1 MIVPIDYLR
10 VSLQMKPSTRSPIRL
25 RCASIAASAALAVGA
40 SLAPAPAAAQQKF
53 MTIGTGGVT
62 GVYYAAGGAICRL
75 VNKDRAKHNIRCS
88 VESTGG
94 SVFNVNTIKGGELDL
109 GFAQSDVQYNALKGI
124 GDFKAGGAYADLR
137 AVMSVHPEPLTV
149 VGRKEVNA
157 TRFEDF
163 KGKRFNVGN
172 PGSGTRASM
181 DELLGALG
189 WKITDFS
196 LASELKADE
205 HGPAL
210 CDGKIDGFFYGVGHP
225 SANIQDPTT
234 TCGAKL
240 VSITGPAVD
249 KLVASKPYYAKATI
263 PGSLYPNN
271 PQPTET
277 YGVLA
282 TVVAS
287 AKTPPET
294 VYQVVKAVFDNF
306 EEFKKLHPALAALKP
321 EDMVKNGLSA
331 PVHEGAARYYKEKG
345 WMK

>member
-1 MIVPIDYLR
+1 MLSKITL
-10 VSLQMKPSTRSPIRL
+10 
-25 RCASIAASAALAVGA
+25 AALLATT
-40 SLAPAPAAAQQKF
+40 LTAPAFAQQKF

-75 VNKDRAKHNIRCS
+75 VNKDRAKHGIRCS

-94 SVFNVNTIKGGELDL
+94 SVFNVNTIKAGELDL
-109 GFAQSDVQYNALKGI
+109 GFAQSDVQYNALKGL
-124 GDFKAGGAYADLR
+124 GGFKDGGAYGDLR
-137 AVMSVHPEPLTV
+137 AVFSVHPEPFTV
-149 VGRKEVNA
+149 LARKEANIKTFA
-157 TRFEDF
+157 DF

-181 DELLGALG
+181 EELMGVMG
-189 WKITDFS
+189 WKMSDFA

-234 TCGAKL
+234 SCGAKL
-240 VSITGPAVD
+240 VALTGPAVD
-249 KLVASKPYYAKATI
+249 KLVADKPYYAKAVV
-263 PGSLYPNN
+263 PGGLYPNN
-271 PQPTET
+271 AEGAAT

-287 AKTPPET
+287 SKTPADT
-294 VYQVVKAVFDNF
+294 VYNVVKAVFDNF
-306 EEFKKLHPALAALKP
+306 DEFKKLHPALGHLKA
-321 EDMVKNGLSA
+321 ENMVKDGNSA
-331 PVHEGAARYYKEKG
+331 PLHEGAARYYREKG
-345 WMK
+345 WIK

>member
-1 MIVPIDYLR
+1 VKFQRM
-10 VSLQMKPSTRSPIRL
+10 
-25 RCASIAASAALAVGA
+25 
-40 SLAPAPAAAQQKF
+40 SLAAAFAAATLAGFGAFSAPVAAQQKF
-53 MTIGTGGVT
+53 VTVGTGGVT

-75 VNKDRAKHNIRCS
+75 VNKDRAKHNTRCS

-94 SVFNVNTIKGGELDL
+94 SVFNVNTIKAGELDM
-109 GFAQSDVQYNALKGI
+109 GFVQSDVQFNAGKGQ
-124 GDFKAGGAYADLR
+124 GQFAKDGAYADLR
-137 AVMSVHPEPLTV
+137 AVFSVHPEPFTV
-149 VGRKEVNA
+149 LARKDAGVK
-157 TRFEDF
+157 TFTDF

-181 DELLGALG
+181 EELLAAMG
-189 WKITDFS
+189 WKLGDFS

-249 KLVASKPYYAKATI
+249 KLVADKPYYAKATI
-263 PGSLYPNN
+263 PGGLYPNN
-271 PQPTET
+271 PDAATT

-282 TVVAS
+282 TLVAS
-287 AKTPPET
+287 SKTSPDA
-294 VYQVVKAVFDNF
+294 VYLVVKAVFDNF
-306 EEFKKLHPALAALKP
+306 DEFKKLHPALANLTPQNMIK
-321 EDMVKNGLSA
+321 DGLSA
-331 PVHEGAARYYKEKG
+331 PLHEGALRYYREKG
-345 WMK
+345 WVK

>member
-1 MIVPIDYLR
+1 MPGKKLMFHSFV
-10 VSLQMKPSTRSPIRL
+10 
-25 RCASIAASAALAVGA
+25 AAAAVSAAMA
-40 SLAPAPAAAQQKF
+40 SVPAFAQQKF
-53 MTIGTGGVT
+53 VTVGTGGVT

-75 VNKDRAKHNIRCS
+75 VNKDRARHGIRCS

-94 SVFNVNTIKGGELDL
+94 SVFNVNTSKAGELDL
-109 GFAQSDVQYNALKGI
+109 GFTQSDVQYNATKGL
-124 GDFKAGGAYADLR
+124 GQFKDAAWADQR
-137 AVMSVHPEPLTV
+137 AVFSVPPEPFTV
-149 VGRKEVNA
+149 LARKEANIK
-157 TRFEDF
+157 TFTDF

-181 DELLGALG
+181 EELLAAMG
-189 WKITDFS
+189 WKLSDFS

-234 TCGAKL
+234 SCGAKL
-240 VSITGPAVD
+240 ISLTGAAVD
-249 KLVASKPYYAKATI
+249 KLIADKPYYAKAVI
-263 PGSLYPNN
+263 PGGLYPNN
-271 PQPTET
+271 PEPTNT

-306 EEFKKLHPALAALKP
+306 DEFKKLHPALANLKP
-321 EDMVKNGLSA
+321 ENMVKDGLSA
-331 PVHEGAARYYKEKG
+331 PLHEGAVRYYKEKG